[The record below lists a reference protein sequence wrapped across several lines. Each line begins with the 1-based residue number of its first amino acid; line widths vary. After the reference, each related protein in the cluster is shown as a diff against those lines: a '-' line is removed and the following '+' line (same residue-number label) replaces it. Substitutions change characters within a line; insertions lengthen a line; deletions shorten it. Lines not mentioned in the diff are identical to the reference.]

1 MKKFK
6 LFFALFA
13 MLALNV
19 GNAWAETYSLTP
31 DQAGTGLNNTTY
43 ITSLTEFTN
52 NGISWKM
59 NQWNPSTL
67 QIKTNQSSAAD
78 EWRFYNTSA
87 IPGKITKV
95 VIKFSALTLKSTTA
109 TGFKFVGGSTAVTA
123 TTGGTDGVW
132 NNSAKTLTW
141 TPSTSDNFTY
151 FALYQ
156 NGKVASGT
164 NKLATSDAIVVTYE
178 TSGSTETAVYLIP
191 KTSDFSVV
199 KITPFLRLFS
209 TIFSFIFSAYLLP
222 IFSLSSAYLQ
232 LRGKAQS
239 EVRLPLD

>member
-19 GNAWAETYSLTP
+19 GNAWGAEVTFDPASDKTFPKDGVTLSLT
-31 DQAGTGLNNTTY
+31 DGT
-43 ITSLTEFTN
+43 LT
-52 NGISWKM
+52 NGTDYRVYK
-59 NQWNPSTL
+59 NQTMT
-67 QIKTNQSSAAD
+67 ISSANGTITNIALTYKSASYDGGGWASSYQPNAD
-78 EWRFYNTSA
+78 SWTSPTA
-87 IPGKITKV
+87 SGEQARITK
-95 VIKFSALTLKSTTA
+95 
-109 TGFKFVGGSTAVTA
+109 
-123 TTGGTDGVW
+123 
-132 NNSAKTLTW
+132 
-141 TPSTSDNFTY
+141 
-151 FALYQ
+151 
-156 NGKVASGT
+156 
-164 NKLATSDAIVVTYE
+164 IVVTYTPSAGGGE
-178 TSGSTETAVYLIP
+178 ETAVYLIP